1 MTDTLDV
8 LLGDSTVGRLTRAK
22 SGRLTFSYDDAWR
35 ADRQAYPL
43 SISMPLVESHFEHG
57 IVLPYLWGLLPDNER
72 ILDAW
77 GKRFQVSSA
86 SPFGLLAA
94 IGNDCPGAVRFL
106 PSDRRATSN
115 DGRGGIDWLS
125 ERDVAERLRELRRDP
140 AAWRAA
146 NDSGQFSLGGAQAK
160 TALTYDGKRWG
171 VPRGRRP
178 TTHILKPGLSELE
191 GHVENEHFCLALA
204 ASLGLPVA
212 RSTVEHFDDEVAICV
227 ERFDRVR
234 EGAAVTRVHQEDC
247 CQALGVLPDR
257 KYESTGGPGVA
268 DIVGLLRQ
276 RALRAVEDLTALLRA
291 IAFNWL
297 IGGTDAHAK
306 NYSVFV
312 LRGGAVRLAPF
323 YDIASFLPYAPH
335 GLQKVK
341 LAMKIG
347 GKYRLLEIG
356 VHAWKK
362 LAKEVAT
369 EDDAMRAMVSTM
381 CTELPDHVSTTLARM
396 KKERLE
402 HPVLPK
408 LATLLQARA
417 TQCARLWR

>member
-1 MTDTLDV
+1 MIDSLDV
-8 LLGDSTVGRLTRAK
+8 LLGDSAIGRLTRAK
-22 SGRLTFSYDDAWR
+22 SGRLTFTYDDAWR
-35 ADRQAYPL
+35 ADREAYPL
-43 SISMPLVESHFEHG
+43 SISMPLVETEFEHG
-57 IVLPYLWGLLPDNER
+57 VVLPYLWGLLPDNER

-86 SPFGLLAA
+86 SPFGLLSA

-106 PSDRRATSN
+106 SSGRRATASE
-115 DGRGGIDWLS
+115 GKGGVDWLS
-125 ERDVAERLRELRRDP
+125 ERDVAHRLRELRRDP

-146 NDSGQFSLGGAQAK
+146 DDSGQFSLGGAQAK
-160 TALTYDGKRWG
+160 TALAFDGKRWG

-204 ASLGLPVA
+204 DALGLPVA

-227 ERFDRVR
+227 ERFDRMR
-234 EGAAVTRVHQEDC
+234 EGTTIARVHQEDC

-257 KYESTGGPGVA
+257 KYESSGGPGVVE
-268 DIVGLLRQ
+268 IVELLRARSLQ
-276 RALRAVEDLTALLRA
+276 AALEITALLRA

-312 LRGGAVRLAPF
+312 LRGAGVRLAPF

-356 VHAWKK
+356 VHQWKK
-362 LAKEVAT
+362 LAQET
-369 EDDAMRAMVSTM
+369 GTDDDAMRAMVSTM
-381 CTELPDHVSTTLARM
+381 CSELPDHVSTTLARL
-396 KKERLE
+396 KKEGLK
-402 HPVLPK
+402 HAVLPK
-408 LATLLQARA
+408 LAALLQARA
-417 TQCARLWR
+417 AQCARLWT

>member
-1 MTDTLDV
+1 MTDALDV
-8 LLGDSTVGRLTRAK
+8 LLGDTTIGRLTRAK
-22 SGRLTFSYDDAWR
+22 TGRLGFTYDDAWR
-35 ADRQAYPL
+35 ADREAYPL
-43 SISMPLVESHFEHG
+43 SISMPLVEPEFEHG
-57 IVLPYLWGLLPDNER
+57 VVLPYLWGLLPDNER
-72 ILDAW
+72 ILDTW

-86 SPFGLLAA
+86 SPFGLLEA

-106 PSDRRATSN
+106 PSGRGSTSPE
-115 DGRGGIDWLS
+115 GRGGVDWLS
-125 ERDVAERLRELRRDP
+125 ERDVAARLRELRRDP

-160 TALTYDGKRWG
+160 TALTFDGKRWG

-212 RSTVEHFDDEVAICV
+212 RSSVEHFDDEVAICI

-234 EGAAVTRVHQEDC
+234 EGTSILRLHQEDF

-268 DIVGLLRQ
+268 EIVGVLRE
-276 RALRAVEDLTALLRA
+276 RSRDAATEIAALLRVV
-291 IAFNWL
+291 AFNWL

-306 NYSVFV
+306 NYSVF
-312 LRGGAVRLAPF
+312 LQRGAAVRLTPF
-323 YDIASFLPYAPH
+323 YDIASFLPYAAH

-356 VHAWKK
+356 VHAWTK
-362 LAKEVAT
+362 LAKEIGT
-369 EDDAMRAMVSTM
+369 DEDTLREMLTSM
-381 CTELPDHVSTTLARM
+381 CSELPDHVTTTLARM
-396 KKERLE
+396 KKESLE

-408 LATLLQARA
+408 LAALVQARA
-417 TQCARLWR
+417 KQCARLWK